1 MVFGKFLG
9 KQSKPSGPLSGL
21 DATEALEHIDRLES
35 AMFQV
40 SSALKGYKDPNKML
54 EIISQESLHCL
65 RAHRSTL
72 FSLEPKTEG
81 LKIKFTH
88 ALDPRYQQVGLVEER
103 EIAKRALRQG
113 SPLLLAGPE
122 SFSRFFKYEERDNKI
137 TSLLSAPLLA
147 KGKPMGVISVALING
162 TYIFDERSVKCISS
176 LANFASFSAEIADL
190 LEEVQKGNS
199 VRTAYEGHLDN
210 ILGQLQSLSQK
221 EQQRI
226 NTHIIMIKA
235 EQESDQSDIN
245 EFLEYQ
251 TNGKVPWA
259 QGTIILKDERR
270 ENERAEIKV
279 RVEFDEEH
287 WGVTENLSMGG
298 AFVLTTDPMDLGD
311 EFLLKLHM
319 PDGREPWE
327 GECKVVWTNKYG
339 KESNDLRRGM
349 GIKFLSMQEENRIRV
364 EEFIKAF
371 KTKILAVGN

>member
-1 MVFGKFLG
+1 MVFGKLLG
-9 KQSKPSGPLSGL
+9 KQSKPSGPFSGL
-21 DATEALEHIDRLES
+21 DAAEALEYIERLES
-35 AMFQV
+35 AMFRII
-40 SSALKGYKDPNKML
+40 SALKSSKESAKIM

-65 RAHRSTL
+65 RAHRSTF
-72 FSLEPKTEG
+72 FSLEPNGEA

-88 ALDPRYQQVGLVEER
+88 ALDPRYQQVGLTEEK
-103 EIAKRALRQG
+103 EIGKRALRQG

-137 TSLLSAPLLA
+137 TSLLSTPILA
-147 KGKPMGVISVALING
+147 NGKPQGVISVALING
-162 TYIFDERSVKCISS
+162 TYIFDERSLKCISS
-176 LANFASFSAEIADL
+176 LVNFASLSLEIAEL

-235 EQESDQSDIN
+235 EQETDTD

-251 TNGKVPWA
+251 TNGKIPWA
-259 QGTIILKDERR
+259 QGTVIKKDERR
-270 ENERAEIKV
+270 EDERVEVKV

-287 WGVTENLSMGG
+287 WGLTENLSMGG

-311 EFLLKLHM
+311 EFLLKLLL
-319 PDGREPWE
+319 PDGREPLE

-339 KESNDLRRGM
+339 KESDHLRRGM
-349 GIKFLSMQEENRIRV
+349 GIKFLNLQEENRIRI
-364 EEFIKAF
+364 EEFIKDF
-371 KTKILAVGN
+371 KAKILAAGN

>member
-9 KQSKPSGPLSGL
+9 KQSKTGGPLSGL
-21 DATEALEHIDRLES
+21 DAAEALDHIDRLES
-35 AMFQV
+35 AIFQI
-40 SSALKGYKDPNKML
+40 SSALKSYKDSSKLL
-54 EIISQESLHCL
+54 EIISQESLYCL

-103 EIAKRALRQG
+103 EMAKRAIRQG

-122 SFSRFFKYEERDNKI
+122 GFSRFFKYEERGNKI
-137 TSLLSAPLLA
+137 TSLLSTPLLA
-147 KGKPMGVISVALING
+147 KGKPMGVISAALING
-162 TYIFDERSVKCISS
+162 PYSFDERSMKCITS
-176 LANFASFSAEIADL
+176 LANFASLSIEIADL
-190 LEEVQKGNS
+190 LEEAQKANS

-235 EQESDQSDIN
+235 EQESDTN

-251 TNGKVPWA
+251 TNGKFPWA
-259 QGTIILKDERR
+259 QGTISLKDDRR

-287 WGVTENLSMGG
+287 WGLTENLSLGG
-298 AFVLTTDPMDLGD
+298 AFVLTTEPMDLGD
-311 EFLLKLHM
+311 EFFLKLHI
-319 PDGREPWE
+319 PGGGEPLE
-327 GECKVVWTNKYG
+327 EDCKVVWTNKYG
-339 KESNDLRRGM
+339 KESDDLRRGM
-349 GIKFLSMQEENRIRV
+349 GIKFLNLREENRIRI

-371 KTKILAVGN
+371 KSKVLALEN

>member
-1 MVFGKFLG
+1 MVFGKLLG
-9 KQSKPSGPLSGL
+9 KQSKTGGPLKGL
-21 DATEALEHIDRLES
+21 DATETLEYIDRLES
-35 AMFQV
+35 AMFQI
-40 SSALKGYKDPNKML
+40 SSALKSYKDSNRML
-54 EIISQESLHCL
+54 EVISQESIHCL
-65 RAHRSTL
+65 RAHRSTIFL
-72 FSLEPKTEG
+72 LEPKGEA
-81 LKIKFTH
+81 LKIKFTQ
-88 ALDPRYQQVGLVEER
+88 ALDPRYQQVGLVEEK

-162 TYIFDERSVKCISS
+162 TYIFDERSLKCISS
-176 LANFASFSAEIADL
+176 LVNFASLSVEIADL

-221 EQQRI
+221 EQERI

-235 EQESDQSDIN
+235 EQETDNN

-259 QGTIILKDERR
+259 QGTIIIKDERR
-270 ENERAEIKV
+270 ENERVEIKV
-279 RVEFDEEH
+279 HVEFDEEH
-287 WGVTENLSMGG
+287 WGLTENLSMGG

-311 EFLLKLHM
+311 EFLLKLHI
-319 PDGREPWE
+319 PDGREPFE

-349 GIKFLSMQEENRIRV
+349 GIKFLNLKEENRIRI

-371 KTKILAVGN
+371 KAKILTAGN

>member
-9 KQSKPSGPLSGL
+9 KQSKTGGPLSGL
-21 DATEALEHIDRLES
+21 NATETLDYIDRLES
-35 AMFQV
+35 AMFQI
-40 SSALKGYKDPNKML
+40 SSALKSYKDSNRML
-54 EIISQESLHCL
+54 EVISQESIHCL
-65 RAHRSTL
+65 RAHRSTIFL
-72 FSLEPKTEG
+72 LEPKGEA
-81 LKIKFTH
+81 LKIKFTQ
-88 ALDPRYQQVGLVEER
+88 ALDPRYQQVGLVEEK

-162 TYIFDERSVKCISS
+162 TYIFDERSLKCISS
-176 LANFASFSAEIADL
+176 LVNFASLSVEIADL

-221 EQQRI
+221 EQERI

-235 EQESDQSDIN
+235 EQETDNN

-259 QGTIILKDERR
+259 QGTIIIKDERR
-270 ENERAEIKV
+270 ENERVEIKV
-279 RVEFDEEH
+279 HVEFDEEH
-287 WGVTENLSMGG
+287 WGLTENLSMGG

-311 EFLLKLHM
+311 EFLLKLHI
-319 PDGREPWE
+319 PDGREPFE

-349 GIKFLSMQEENRIRV
+349 GIKFLNLKEENRIRI
-364 EEFIKAF
+364 EDFIKAF
-371 KTKILAVGN
+371 KAKVLPVGN

>member
-1 MVFGKFLG
+1 MVFGKLLG
-9 KQSKPSGPLSGL
+9 KQSKTGGPLSGL
-21 DATEALEHIDRLES
+21 DVAEALEYIDRLES
-35 AMFQV
+35 AMFHI
-40 SSALKGYKDPNKML
+40 SSALKSHKDSNKIL

-65 RAHRSTL
+65 RAHRSTF
-72 FSLEPKTEG
+72 FSLEANGEA
-81 LKIKFTH
+81 LKIRFTH
-88 ALDPRYQQVGLVEER
+88 ALDPRYQQVGLVEEK

-137 TSLLSAPLLA
+137 TSLLSTPILA
-147 KGKPMGVISVALING
+147 KGKPQGVMSVALING
-162 TYIFDERSVKCISS
+162 TYIFDERSLKCISS
-176 LANFASFSAEIADL
+176 LVNFASLSLEIGEM

-235 EQESDQSDIN
+235 EQETDTD

-251 TNGKVPWA
+251 TNGKIPWA
-259 QGTIILKDERR
+259 QGTVIKKDERR
-270 ENERAEIKV
+270 EDERVEVKV

-287 WGVTENLSMGG
+287 WGLTENLSMGG

-311 EFLLKLHM
+311 EFLLKLLL
-319 PDGREPWE
+319 PDGREPLE

-339 KESNDLRRGM
+339 KESDDLRRGM
-349 GIKFLSMQEENRIRV
+349 GIKFLNLQEENRIRI
-364 EEFIKAF
+364 EEFIKQF
-371 KTKILAVGN
+371 KAKILAAGN

>member
-1 MVFGKFLG
+1 MVFGKLLG
-9 KQSKPSGPLSGL
+9 KQSKTGGPLKGL
-21 DATEALEHIDRLES
+21 DATETLEYIDRLES
-35 AMFQV
+35 AMFQI
-40 SSALKGYKDPNKML
+40 SSALKSYKDSNRML
-54 EIISQESLHCL
+54 EVISQESIHCL
-65 RAHRSTL
+65 RAHRSTIFL
-72 FSLEPKTEG
+72 LEPKGEA

-88 ALDPRYQQVGLVEER
+88 ALDSRYQQVGLVEEK
-103 EIAKRALRQG
+103 EIAKKALRQG

-162 TYIFDERSVKCISS
+162 TYIFDERSLKCISS
-176 LANFASFSAEIADL
+176 LVNFASLSVEIADL
-190 LEEVQKGNS
+190 LEEVQKGTS

-226 NTHIIMIKA
+226 DTHIIMIKA
-235 EQESDQSDIN
+235 EQESDTN

-251 TNGKVPWA
+251 TNGKVPWTE
-259 QGTIILKDERR
+259 GMIILQDERR
-270 ENERAEIKV
+270 ENERVEIKV

-287 WGVTENLSMGG
+287 WGLTENLSMGG

-311 EFLLKLHM
+311 EFLLKLHI
-319 PDGREPWE
+319 PDGREPFE

-349 GIKFLSMQEENRIRV
+349 GIKFLNLKEENRIRI
-364 EEFIKAF
+364 EDFIKAF
-371 KTKILAVGN
+371 KAKVLPVGN

>member
-9 KQSKPSGPLSGL
+9 KQSKTGGPLSGL
-21 DATEALEHIDRLES
+21 NATETLDYIDRLES
-35 AMFQV
+35 AMFQI
-40 SSALKGYKDPNKML
+40 SSALKSYKDSNRML
-54 EIISQESLHCL
+54 EVISQESIHCL
-65 RAHRSTL
+65 RAHRSTIFL
-72 FSLEPKTEG
+72 LEPKGEA

-88 ALDPRYQQVGLVEER
+88 ALDSRYQQVGLVEEK
-103 EIAKRALRQG
+103 EIAKKALRQG

-162 TYIFDERSVKCISS
+162 TYIFDERSLKCISG
-176 LANFASFSAEIADL
+176 LVNFASLSVEIADL
-190 LEEVQKGNS
+190 LEEVQKGTS

-226 NTHIIMIKA
+226 DTHIIMIKA
-235 EQESDQSDIN
+235 EQESDTN

-251 TNGKVPWA
+251 TNGKVPWTE
-259 QGTIILKDERR
+259 GMIILQDERR
-270 ENERAEIKV
+270 ENERVEIKV

-287 WGVTENLSMGG
+287 WGLTENLSMGG

-311 EFLLKLHM
+311 EFLLKLHI
-319 PDGREPWE
+319 PDGREPFE

-349 GIKFLSMQEENRIRV
+349 GIKFLNLKEENRIRI
-364 EEFIKAF
+364 EDFIKAF
-371 KTKILAVGN
+371 KAKVLPVGN

>member
-9 KQSKPSGPLSGL
+9 KQSKTGGPLSGL
-21 DATEALEHIDRLES
+21 NATETLDYIDRLES
-35 AMFQV
+35 AMFQI
-40 SSALKGYKDPNKML
+40 SSALKSYKDSNRML
-54 EIISQESLHCL
+54 EVISQESIHCL
-65 RAHRSTL
+65 RAHRSTIFL
-72 FSLEPKTEG
+72 LEPKGEA

-88 ALDPRYQQVGLVEER
+88 ALDSRYQQVGLVEEK
-103 EIAKRALRQG
+103 EIAKKALRQG

-162 TYIFDERSVKCISS
+162 TYIFDERSLKCISG
-176 LANFASFSAEIADL
+176 LVNFASLSVEIADL
-190 LEEVQKGNS
+190 LEEVQKGTS

-226 NTHIIMIKA
+226 DTHIIMIKA
-235 EQESDQSDIN
+235 EQESDTN

-251 TNGKVPWA
+251 TNGKVPWTE
-259 QGTIILKDERR
+259 GMIILQDERR
-270 ENERAEIKV
+270 ENERVEIKV

-287 WGVTENLSMGG
+287 WGLTENLSMGG

-311 EFLLKLHM
+311 EFLLKLHI
-319 PDGREPWE
+319 PDGREPFE

-349 GIKFLSMQEENRIRV
+349 GIKFLNLKEENRIRI

-371 KTKILAVGN
+371 KAKILTAGN